1 MNAGSVVAV
10 RCLRCQHEGVLSRN
24 DLTRFGLNP
33 HSPIAA
39 YVKRLRR
46 GECGCSSVIAKR
58 TMQPTTEH
66 DRRKRSA

>member
-1 MNAGSVVAV
+1 MEVNAGSVVAV

-39 YVKRLRR
+39 YVKRLRC
-46 GECGCSSVIAKR
+46 GECASSHVMAKR
-58 TMQPTTEH
+58 KEAAN
-66 DRRKRSA
+66 R